1 MRNEI
6 FRQINQNKIQYY
18 SELKNYKRKKIIN
31 PEISGQNEIKN
42 EDTEQKD
49 FHSSVLKKFSISR
62 SKQLAG
68 ITLNARNQITDI
80 SERTKLWIS
89 NINHKLSNEA
99 DIQSNKL
106 TDGLSRISSQLFED
120 KYEYQQ
126 HISMSSDKVEL
137 SNDPVQTLVVPH
149 HLFDNNLT
157 AQFLYWL
164 NKLYC
169 KIILFLES
177 DDWFEKIERSQQT
190 SQENKHHN
198 QLKDRIVISYQKI
211 NKSLNSSG
219 IFQYYTS
226 IFKVK
231 ENSSIT
237 DKKGLGKEDGKFNS
251 GFIKN
256 HFKSLSNTIFPVIN
270 RFI

>member
-18 SELKNYKRKKIIN
+18 SELKNHKKGKIIN
-31 PEISGQNEIKN
+31 PENSGQNEIKN
-42 EDTEQKD
+42 EDAEQKD
-49 FHSSVLKKFSISR
+49 FHSSVLKKFSIGN

-68 ITLNARNQITDI
+68 ISHNARNKITDL
-80 SERTKLWIS
+80 SKRTRLWIS
-89 NINHKLSNEA
+89 SINHKLSNEA

-106 TDGLSRISSQLFED
+106 TEGLSRISSQLFED
-120 KYEYQQ
+120 RYEYQQ
-126 HISMSSDKVEL
+126 HNSMSSDKVGL
-137 SNDPVQTLVVPH
+137 SNDPVQTLAVPH

-157 AQFLYWL
+157 TQFLYWF

-177 DDWFEKIERSQQT
+177 DDWFEKIERSQQI
-190 SQENKHHN
+190 SPENKHLN
-198 QLKDRIVISYQKI
+198 KLNNRILNRSQKI
-211 NKSLNSSG
+211 NKSLSSSRK
-219 IFQYYTS
+219 FQYYTS

-237 DKKGLGKEDGKFNS
+237 DKIGPGKDNSKFNS
-251 GFIKN
+251 GFLKN
-256 HFKSLSNTIFPVIN
+256 HFKFLSNTIFPVIN